1 MLEQLPALLKTVVSL
16 LVVVDP
22 IGAVPVFLGL
32 TQQQPAWQRHQMA
45 RTAALAVFLILTVA
59 ALAGKWL
66 LQMFGISLASFR
78 VAGGVLFLLMG
89 MDMLNAR
96 ISRSRETPEEVEEAS
111 QRQEIAIVPMALPQ
125 LAGPGAIGSVILL
138 ADSGPFWPHILLV
151 IGVVAF
157 IAAVCYGALRMALP
171 IGNALGQTGINI
183 LSRVMG
189 LILIAVAAEAIVKGV
204 RALWTA

>member
-1 MLEQLPALLKTVVSL
+1 MMEQLPALLKTVVSL

-32 TQQQPAWQRHQMA
+32 TQEQPAWQRHQMA
-45 RTAALAVFLILTVA
+45 RTTALAVFLILTVA

-96 ISRSRETPEEVEEAS
+96 TSRSRETPEEVEEAS

-157 IAAVCYGALRMALP
+157 IATVCYGALRMALP

-189 LILIAVAAEAIVKGV
+189 LILIAVAAEAIVKGI